1 MMRFSD
7 VTRAT
12 AGAEGPIWARSKKRK
27 ASAAPLVN
35 LLVTL
40 LALIGALTL
49 VLSIKEG
56 SVQAAGRMMDGW
68 IMTGWTGAQRLAGRA
83 PEAAEVAADKAGQA
97 TERTGDALK
106 AGASNA
112 RDALKQ

>member
-7 VTRAT
+7 VTRAA

-106 AGASNA
+106 AGASTA
-112 RDALKQ
+112 RDELKQ